1 MSTPPYVR
9 LANDIAAQF
18 HHLPQADGVAAI
30 SAHLRN
36 FWDPRM
42 RRQLAVYVDAGGD
55 GLDPLAVA
63 AVALLRQPAE

>member
-1 MSTPPYVR
+1 MTPPYVR

-18 HHLPQADGVAAI
+18 HHLPADQGATAVAG
-30 SAHLRN
+30 HLRN

-42 RRQLAVYVDAGGD
+42 RRQLQAHVDTGAD

-63 AVALLRQPAE
+63 AVALLRQPAG